1 MKHLA
6 ITAFTLIA
14 AISMAPVV
22 ADAPAADSALTDAD
36 TNSNEACAK
45 LMPET
50 LRSQVVKDYAGFRFI
65 RVDDYTE
72 EDIKTESQ
80 YHHGSKCI
88 AAASADYFGD
98 KRPSFAFMLISGDGN
113 LLVIVAR
120 ENPGHPW
127 KITKLDGWKV
137 RDVFIEGEQIHYY
150 LNTLEPGDYTN
161 ALVEEGEEE
170 PPSDELKNLSSK
182 RPGIVYG
189 TIESTGVGYFFV
201 DGHWVHLTTS
211 D

>member
-1 MKHLA
+1 MKHRA
-6 ITAFTLIA
+6 ITAFALIA
-14 AISMAPVV
+14 AMPMAPVV
-22 ADAPAADSALTDAD
+22 ADAPAPDSASTHIDA
-36 TNSNEACAK
+36 NNNEACAQ
-45 LMPET
+45 LVPGS
-50 LRSQVVKDYAGFRFI
+50 LRKQVAKDYPGFRFI

-72 EDIKTESQ
+72 EDINTESQ

-98 KRPSFAFMLISGDGN
+98 RRPSFAFMLMSGDGN
-113 LLVIVAR
+113 LLVMVAR
-120 ENPGHPW
+120 EKPGHPW
-127 KITKLDGWKV
+127 EITKLDGWKV
-137 RDVFIEGEQIHYY
+137 RDVFIEGEKIHYY
-150 LNTLEPGDYTN
+150 LNTLEPGVYTN

-182 RPGIVYG
+182 TPGVVYG

-201 DGHWVHLTTS
+201 DGRWVHLTTS